1 MAHDIVAAVAKDI
14 STTTT
19 TTTAA
24 AAAAAANNV
33 VYNQYDVCKTLQAKI
48 ICNNNTSAVTVTTVP
63 VIMFAVSCCLSVC

>member
-14 STTTT
+14 STTT

-33 VYNQYDVCKTLQAKI
+33 VYNQYDVCKTLQAK
-48 ICNNNTSAVTVTTVP
+48 N
-63 VIMFAVSCCLSVC
+63 L